1 MSQPRIL
8 VVEDD
13 PLTATMLET
22 NFNFDG
28 FDVTLATDGQL
39 AIDLLAKGS
48 YDLIVFDYMLPHVDG
63 QTILRELRKTD
74 AKTPVMMLTARSE
87 TPLKVS
93 AFASGADDYLSKPFH
108 VDELLARAKAL
119 IRRAA
124 R

>member
-1 MSQPRIL
+1 MNRLNVL

-28 FDVTLATDGQL
+28 YDVTMASDGQQAL
-39 AIDLLAKGS
+39 DLISKGT
-48 YDLIVFDYMLPHVDG
+48 YDLIILDYKLPQVDG
-63 QTILRELRKTD
+63 QTILKELRKTD
-74 AKTPVMMLTARSE
+74 QLTPVMMLTARAE

>member
-1 MSQPRIL
+1 MNAHRIL

-22 NFNFDG
+22 NFKFEG
-28 FDVTLATDGQL
+28 YDVTLVSNGRV
-39 AIDLLAKGS
+39 AIDLLASGS
-48 YDLIVFDYMLPHVDG
+48 YDLILLDYMLPEVDG
-63 QTILRELRKTD
+63 QTILRELRKSD
-74 AKTPVMMLTARSE
+74 AYTPVMMLTARAE

-93 AFASGADDYLSKPFH
+93 AFAAGADDYLSKPFH

-119 IRRAA
+119 IRRAS

>member
-1 MSQPRIL
+1 MFLLLKMIPHS
-8 VVEDD
+8 DD
-13 PLTATMLET
+13 VRDE
-22 NFNFDG
+22 FNFDG
-28 FDVTLATDGQL
+28 YDVTMASDGQL
-39 AIDLLAKGS
+39 ALDLISKGT
-48 YDLIVFDYMLPHVDG
+48 YDLIVLDYMLPQVDG
-63 QTILRELRKTD
+63 QTILKELRKTD
-74 AKTPVMMLTARSE
+74 QLTPVMMLTARAE

>member
-1 MSQPRIL
+1 MSGYSIL

-22 NFNFDG
+22 NFSFEG
-28 FDVTLATDGQL
+28 FDVTLATDGL
-39 AIDLLAKGS
+39 VAVEYLSTKS
-48 YDLIVFDYMLPHVDG
+48 YDLIVLDYMLPNMDG
-63 QTILRELRKTD
+63 QSILRELRKTNQH
-74 AKTPVMMLTARSE
+74 TPVMMLTARSE
-87 TPLKVS
+87 TPLKVQ

-119 IRRAA
+119 IRRAS

>member
-1 MSQPRIL
+1 MSQLKIL

-28 FDVTLATDGQL
+28 FDVTLATDGRL
-39 AIDLLAKGS
+39 ALDLIDKS
-48 YDLIVFDYMLPHVDG
+48 VYDLIVLDYMLPHVDG

-74 AKTPVMMLTARSE
+74 LKTPVMMLTARSE

-93 AFASGADDYLSKPFH
+93 AFAAGADDYLSKPFH

-119 IRRAA
+119 IRRAG